1 MRRSKPSALRARPA
15 GAVRAKPA
23 KAVRAKPAKAL
34 RATPAKA
41 VRATP
46 GRDAASEYESCACVT
61 DLEEVAR
68 ARLPRSVYDYYA
80 GGAEDEQ
87 TLEANRD
94 AFRHVFLRPRALVGV
109 SAVDPST
116 SVLGVPVSMPVLI
129 APTAYQRMAHPDGEL
144 ATARAAGAAGTI
156 MIVST
161 IATCSLEEVAAA
173 ATGPLWFQLYMAPER
188 EICRDLLRR
197 AEAAG
202 YRAICLTVDTP
213 VLGRRERDVRNRFSL
228 PPGLTLRNFEGDR
241 ATMPRT
247 KAGSGFAVAASRL
260 IDSSLTWDSVAWIRS
275 ETKLPIVVKGV
286 IAAADADL
294 AVQAG
299 VSGIV
304 VSNHGGRQLD
314 GCEPTLRALP
324 HVVEAVAGRV
334 EVLMDGGVRRGT
346 DVLKALGLGAR
357 AVLVGR
363 PVLWGLAAGGEQ
375 GVRFTL
381 EMMRSELVMAMGL
394 SGCPTVGAITRE
406 LIAS

>member
-1 MRRSKPSALRARPA
+1 MAARRSKGASPGGRRKPARAAGRRPA
-15 GAVRAKPA
+15 TAAHA
-23 KAVRAKPAKAL
+23 AHAAAADL
-34 RATPAKA
+34 TP
-41 VRATP
+41 
-46 GRDAASEYESCACVT
+46 EYESCTCVA
-61 DLEEVAR
+61 DLEEIAR

-87 TLEANRD
+87 TLHANRD

-116 SVLGVPVSMPVLI
+116 SVLGIPVSMPVLV
-129 APTAYQRMAHPDGEL
+129 APTAYQRMAHPDGER
-144 ATARAAGAAGTI
+144 ATVRAAGAAGTL
-156 MIVST
+156 MVVST
-161 IATCSLEEVAAA
+161 IATCSLEEVAEA

-188 EICRDLLRR
+188 EISRDLLRR

-228 PPGLTLRNFEGDR
+228 PPGLSLRNFDGDR
-241 ATMPRT
+241 AVMPRT
-247 KAGSGFAVAASRL
+247 ETGSGFAVAASRL
-260 IDSSLTWDSVAWIRS
+260 IDASITWDSVAWIRS
-275 ETKLPIVVKGV
+275 ETKLPVVVKGV
-286 IAAADADL
+286 IAAADVDL

-324 HVVEAVAGRV
+324 HVVEAAAGRV

-363 PVLWGLAAGGEQ
+363 PVLWGLASGGEA

-381 EMMRSELVMAMGL
+381 EMLRSELVMAMGL
-394 SGCPTVGAITRE
+394 SGCPSVAAIGPE
-406 LIAS
+406 LIAK